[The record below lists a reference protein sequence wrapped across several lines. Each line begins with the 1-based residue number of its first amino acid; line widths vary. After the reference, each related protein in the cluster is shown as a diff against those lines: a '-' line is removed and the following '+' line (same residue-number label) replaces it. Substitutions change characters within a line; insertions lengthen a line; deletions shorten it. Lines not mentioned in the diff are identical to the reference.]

1 MRALRREID
10 VPAEIVA
17 GRLLRS
23 MPPRT
28 LLNSHSMDTNALTL
42 TNDVT
47 GDLRTLEIGAQLKLL
62 LIEDNPGDAVLIRS
76 LLAETTNSH
85 LLDLVHVETLR
96 AGITRLGEEPF
107 DAVIADLDLP
117 DSKGIDTLQRLVAAG
132 TEIPI
137 VVMTHCDDEPAG
149 VEMVKYGA
157 QDYLVKGQS
166 DGAMI
171 LKTVRYAI
179 EKKLA
184 DQHLNYLSH
193 YDKLTGLA
201 NRELFRDRLGQAVTR
216 ADRKGHLV
224 ALLFLDLDRFK
235 SINDTLGHLA
245 GDELL
250 VAVSNRLKTCVRKA
264 DTIARLGGDEFT
276 IVLEDVGSAFDAE
289 LVCRKIIQ
297 ALEQP
302 LEIQGQEIY
311 ATTSIGVTFFP
322 SDATEVTGLIRNA
335 DVAMYRAKDE
345 GRNKYHLFTA
355 DLNAKAVE
363 RLSIESAL
371 RHAIERDELFLCY
384 QPKINLQT
392 GDVLGVEALLRWQ
405 HPLRGLVS
413 PVDFIPVAEETG
425 LIVPI
430 GDWVLRRACED
441 ALRWSAAGIDNV
453 NVAVNLS
460 ARQFRQG
467 DLQKTIEGLLY
478 ELEFDPNRLELEIT
492 ESLLMDDTE
501 ASQVAL
507 YDLKALG
514 LGIYLDDFGTGYSSL
529 AYLKKFPIDGLKI
542 DRSFIRDIPGDS
554 DDEAITRAIVALSA
568 ALRLKVVAEGVETQ
582 SQLDFLL
589 QEGCDEVQ
597 GFLFSKPLAYDQF
610 VAWISERDNHSF
622 DVDCIAV

>member
-1 MRALRREID
+1 MSLPLEKY
-10 VPAEIVA
+10 
-17 GRLLRS
+17 
-23 MPPRT
+23 
-28 LLNSHSMDTNALTL
+28 ALTDKQDIADD
-42 TNDVT
+42 NA
-47 GDLRTLEIGAQLKLL
+47 GSRTIDFDETLKLL

-76 LLAETTNSH
+76 LLEESSIN
-85 LLDLVHVETLR
+85 LFDLQHVETLG
-96 AGITRLGEEPF
+96 AGIAKLGEEHF
-107 DAVIADLDLP
+107 HAIIADLDLP
-117 DSKGIDTLQRLVAAG
+117 DSNGIDTLQRLVVAG
-132 TEIPI
+132 PDVPVI
-137 VVMTHCDDEPAG
+137 VMTHCDDDPAG
-149 VEMVKYGA
+149 IEMVKFGA

-166 DGAMI
+166 DGALI

-179 EKKLA
+179 ERKLA
-184 DQHLNYLSH
+184 DQHLTYLSH

-201 NRELFRDRLGQAVTR
+201 NRELFQDRLAQAVTR
-216 ADRKGHLV
+216 AERSGHLV

-235 SINDTLGHLA
+235 SINDTLGHLV

-250 VAVSNRLKTCVRKA
+250 VAVSKRLKTCVRKV

-276 IVLEDVGSAFDAE
+276 IVLEEIGSSFDAE
-289 LVCRKIIQ
+289 LVCRKIIKS
-297 ALEQP
+297 LEQP

-322 SDATEVTGLIRNA
+322 SDATEVTSLIRNA
-335 DVAMYRAKDE
+335 DAAMYRAKDE

-355 DLNAKAVE
+355 DLNARAVE

-371 RHAIERDELFLCY
+371 RHAIDRDELFLCY
-384 QPKINLQT
+384 QPKVNLQT
-392 GDVLGVEALLRWQ
+392 GQVLGVEALLRWQ
-405 HPLRGLVS
+405 HSLRGLVS

-430 GDWVLRRACED
+430 GQWVLRRACED
-441 ALRWSAAGIDNV
+441 ALRWAACGIEDV

-467 DLQKTIEGLLY
+467 DLQKTVEELLY
-478 ELEFDPNRLELEIT
+478 ELQFDPNRLELEIT

-514 LGIYLDDFGTGYSSL
+514 LAIYLDDFGTGYSSL

-554 DDEAITRAIVALSA
+554 DDAAIARAIVALSA

-582 SQLDFLL
+582 AQLDFLVH
-589 QEGCDEVQ
+589 EGCDEVQ
-597 GFLFSKPLAYDQF
+597 GFFFSKPLPYDQF
-610 VAWISERDNHSF
+610 VAWMRARNHAGLASNL
-622 DVDCIAV
+622 VTT

>member
-132 TEIPI
+132 TAIPI

-224 ALLFLDLDRFK
+224 ALLFLDLDRFR
-235 SINDTLGHLA
+235 SI
-245 GDELL
+245 
-250 VAVSNRLKTCVRKA
+250 
-264 DTIARLGGDEFT
+264 
-276 IVLEDVGSAFDAE
+276 
-289 LVCRKIIQ
+289 
-297 ALEQP
+297 
-302 LEIQGQEIY
+302 
-311 ATTSIGVTFFP
+311 
-322 SDATEVTGLIRNA
+322 
-335 DVAMYRAKDE
+335 
-345 GRNKYHLFTA
+345 
-355 DLNAKAVE
+355 
-363 RLSIESAL
+363 
-371 RHAIERDELFLCY
+371 
-384 QPKINLQT
+384 
-392 GDVLGVEALLRWQ
+392 
-405 HPLRGLVS
+405 
-413 PVDFIPVAEETG
+413 
-425 LIVPI
+425 
-430 GDWVLRRACED
+430 
-441 ALRWSAAGIDNV
+441 
-453 NVAVNLS
+453 
-460 ARQFRQG
+460 
-467 DLQKTIEGLLY
+467 
-478 ELEFDPNRLELEIT
+478 
-492 ESLLMDDTE
+492 
-501 ASQVAL
+501 
-507 YDLKALG
+507 
-514 LGIYLDDFGTGYSSL
+514 
-529 AYLKKFPIDGLKI
+529 
-542 DRSFIRDIPGDS
+542 
-554 DDEAITRAIVALSA
+554 
-568 ALRLKVVAEGVETQ
+568 
-582 SQLDFLL
+582 
-589 QEGCDEVQ
+589 
-597 GFLFSKPLAYDQF
+597 
-610 VAWISERDNHSF
+610 
-622 DVDCIAV
+622 

>member
-137 VVMTHCDDEPAG
+137 VVMTHCDDAPAG

-264 DTIARLGGDEFT
+264 DTIARLDGDEFT

-311 ATTSIGVTFFP
+311 ATTSIGVTFLP
-322 SDATEVTGLIRNA
+322 V
-335 DVAMYRAKDE
+335 
-345 GRNKYHLFTA
+345 GR
-355 DLNAKAVE
+355 
-363 RLSIESAL
+363 
-371 RHAIERDELFLCY
+371 
-384 QPKINLQT
+384 
-392 GDVLGVEALLRWQ
+392 
-405 HPLRGLVS
+405 
-413 PVDFIPVAEETG
+413 
-425 LIVPI
+425 
-430 GDWVLRRACED
+430 
-441 ALRWSAAGIDNV
+441 
-453 NVAVNLS
+453 
-460 ARQFRQG
+460 
-467 DLQKTIEGLLY
+467 
-478 ELEFDPNRLELEIT
+478 
-492 ESLLMDDTE
+492 
-501 ASQVAL
+501 
-507 YDLKALG
+507 
-514 LGIYLDDFGTGYSSL
+514 
-529 AYLKKFPIDGLKI
+529 
-542 DRSFIRDIPGDS
+542 DRSHRPY
-554 DDEAITRAIVALSA
+554 
-568 ALRLKVVAEGVETQ
+568 
-582 SQLDFLL
+582 
-589 QEGCDEVQ
+589 
-597 GFLFSKPLAYDQF
+597 P
-610 VAWISERDNHSF
+610 
-622 DVDCIAV
+622 